1 MVIERPAISD
11 VLSDAV
17 YNLDLYMR
25 DDHMQRLY
33 GSELWSRLIEL
44 RAEMNAVREL
54 LDEYRRVW

>member
-33 GSELWSRLIEL
+33 GSELWSRLIE
-44 RAEMNAVREL
+44 
-54 LDEYRRVW
+54 